1 MKILDWYFDFVAWAE
16 KNIQKAI
23 WGAAA
28 LIVLALVL

>member
-16 KNIQKAI
+16 KNPQKAT
-23 WGAAA
+23 WGAVA